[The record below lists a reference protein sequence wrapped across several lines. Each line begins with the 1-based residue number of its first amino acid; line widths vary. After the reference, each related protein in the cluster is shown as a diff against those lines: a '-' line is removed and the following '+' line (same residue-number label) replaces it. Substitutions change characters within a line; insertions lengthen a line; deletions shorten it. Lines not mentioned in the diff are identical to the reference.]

1 MKNLD
6 LGQSVEIL
14 ANVGVIAGIIFLGL
28 ELQQNNELLD
38 SQARQ
43 SRANGSREL
52 NSAVFN
58 AETGLGDIIVKA
70 QANVALTETEALR
83 LDTFLRSVLSDW
95 EFWYLDFADGTIN
108 EEELRYGDWARQ
120 FNELYSPAIAEI
132 WADVR
137 TTSDPAFVQFIEE
150 QVVNP

>member
-14 ANVGVIAGIIFLGL
+14 ANIGVIAGIVFLGL

-43 SRANGSREL
+43 SRANGAREL
-52 NSAVFN
+52 SSAIFN

-70 QANVALTETEALR
+70 RGNVELTETEALR
-83 LDTFLRSVLSDW
+83 LDTYLRSVLSDW

-108 EEELRYGDWARQ
+108 EQELRYGDWGRQ
-120 FNELYSPAIAEI
+120 FNELYAPAIAEI
-132 WADVR
+132 WTAVR
-137 TTSDPAFVQFIEE
+137 TTSDPAFVEFMEEEIIER
-150 QVVNP
+150 